1 MPAIEAAFAASGKA
15 DKIYF
20 DDELPGFGIRLRA
33 GSNKRVWLCRY
44 EHIGV
49 QRKYKIGDAARV
61 TADQARKKAKEIMA
75 KVTLGGDPQADKA
88 EERRKAHFTLR
99 AVANQYL
106 QYQENKLRP
115 KSLKEAQR
123 YLLKTFRRL
132 HALPV
137 HKIKRRDVAV
147 ILTDIARETPIT
159 AARGRA
165 ILSAMFTCAK
175 SGGRASGGN
184 PVSGTNNPAEGISAR
199 DRVLSNSELAT
210 VWNACGD
217 DESGRIVKLLI
228 LTGARRDEVGGMSWA
243 ELNNGTW
250 TIPAARTKNKREH
263 TLALPELAWSI
274 IEKVPR
280 REFNNRL
287 FGVGARGYN
296 NFDKAK
302 KAL

>member
-1 MPAIEAAFAASGKA
+1 
-15 DKIYF
+15 
-20 DDELPGFGIRLRA
+20 
-33 GSNKRVWLCRY
+33 
-44 EHIGV
+44 
-49 QRKYKIGDAARV
+49 
-61 TADQARKKAKEIMA
+61 
-75 KVTLGGDPQADKA
+75 
-88 EERRKAHFTLR
+88 
-99 AVANQYL
+99 
-106 QYQENKLRP
+106 
-115 KSLKEAQR
+115 
-123 YLLKTFRRL
+123 
-132 HALPV
+132 
-137 HKIKRRDVAV
+137 
-147 ILTDIARETPIT
+147 
-159 AARGRA
+159 
-165 ILSAMFTCAK
+165 
-175 SGGRASGGN
+175 
-184 PVSGTNNPAEGISAR
+184 EGISAR
-199 DRVLSNSELAT
+199 DRVLSNGELAA

-302 KAL
+302 KALDQRCQIATPWRLHDLRRTVATRMADIGVQPHIIEAVLNHVSGHKAGVA